1 MWSSSAHMVQAHR
14 GRIESTRIAS
24 PSTALAPL
32 TCPLPQASRLH
43 HVIPQKVFTLS
54 HTPHPRVT
62 QHLGIDIGDA
72 YGVRYQ
78 RCSTRGTFCSI
89 RNLPGRAWF
98 RQGFRSTSAAVP
110 TTPTSNNN
118 ACQFPLFPPNPRGYI
133 SRYQSYVQSSTAV
146 GSRLSLTF
154 QKQEGVEGKTGL
166 RTANGVEI
174 PMREGRRRI
183 NFFSC

>member
-110 TTPTSNNN
+110 TTPTSNHN
-118 ACQFPLFPPNPRGYI
+118 ACQFPLLPLNPRELHILDPILRPIVYCCRI
-133 SRYQSYVQSSTAV
+133 QT
-146 GSRLSLTF
+146 LSDF
-154 QKQEGVEGKTGL
+154 PKAG
-166 RTANGVEI
+166 
-174 PMREGRRRI
+174 GRRGKNWSQNRQW
-183 NFFSC
+183 S